1 VDAALAQYA
10 PQFDGFN
17 SGPDYFAIYPMWVNL
32 VFTPFAALP
41 LDISMAVWRA
51 LMLLLAVWA
60 MAHILRASNP
70 SFRALSLGAL
80 AAIVVTVFLGIVY
93 RETLVNVIVGQ
104 FGIIELGLLA
114 ALWGYLIASREDAG
128 QRRLIGDSLA
138 GVVLAV
144 LATKPQAVGLA
155 VLLVVVWAIV
165 RRRWTIPIA
174 AGISMAL
181 LLLLPLAIYPGSLG
195 DWLGIV
201 TGGQAA
207 SQMEVSASVWGLSYQ
222 LLGSVLPWQPV
233 AIALSIAG
241 LVLLVPHW
249 WWDLTDRTSPVPLSL
264 GVTLC
269 VNSVISPY
277 LLQYE
282 HEVLLLPAL
291 VFLAAAGLPA
301 ERADAGARRWRIA
314 IYTWMAALPFLVV
327 ALQVVEDKEYVT
339 IIQSATMLAISLVAP
354 LRWSEG
360 LRQAE
365 SHLQGA

>member
-1 VDAALAQYA
+1 
-10 PQFDGFN
+10 
-17 SGPDYFAIYPMWVNL
+17 
-32 VFTPFAALP
+32 
-41 LDISMAVWRA
+41 
-51 LMLLLAVWA
+51 
-60 MAHILRASNP
+60 
-70 SFRALSLGAL
+70 
-80 AAIVVTVFLGIVY
+80 
-93 RETLVNVIVGQ
+93 
-104 FGIIELGLLA
+104 
-114 ALWGYLIASREDAG
+114 
-128 QRRLIGDSLA
+128 
-138 GVVLAV
+138 
-144 LATKPQAVGLA
+144 
-155 VLLVVVWAIV
+155 
-165 RRRWTIPIA
+165 
-174 AGISMAL
+174 
-181 LLLLPLAIYPGSLG
+181 
-195 DWLGIV
+195 
-201 TGGQAA
+201 
-207 SQMEVSASVWGLSYQ
+207 MEVSASVWGVSYQ
-222 LLGSVLPWQPV
+222 LLGGMLPWQPV

-301 ERADAGARRWRIA
+301 ERAGAGARRWRIA